1 MDGNALDV
9 GLKVTRQN
17 DTARPPL
24 PPLPKGGKGSVLPPL
39 GRGGRGG
46 RIACLLTLLALSH
59 AFPNFLSAQE
69 PKPAVVTDDVF
80 SQDTKSTAQETQ
92 PAPAAP
98 RPARQPAAA
107 NTQLPA
113 IPMRLDELIRTA
125 GWVMI
130 PIIGCSFIAVAFG
143 FERLVML
150 RRRRVIPRDFVTR
163 FVDHLEQGQLNR
175 NEALLL
181 CEENGSP
188 VADMFAHGVRK
199 WGRPSV
205 EVEQAIIDG
214 GERQVSQL
222 RKNLRILNAVATISP
237 LLGLLGTVIGMIES
251 FNSIAQG
258 SAMGKPEQLAGGVGM
273 ALINTA
279 GGLAVAIPAL
289 ILYMYFAG
297 RIDALVMEMD
307 LLAQKVVNLISAEGL
322 ANPPAISRPPA
333 KTKLAATTEPKEVKK
348 AV

>member
-1 MDGNALDV
+1 MMMDGIAPNAETV
-9 GLKVTRQN
+9 VTSQN
-17 DTARPPL
+17 IFERPPL
-24 PPLPKGGKGSVLPPL
+24 AMDGSNARTASLK
-39 GRGGRGG
+39 RGSRV
-46 RIACLLTLLALSH
+46 ACLFALVALSH
-59 AFPNFLSAQE
+59 ALPISLSAQE
-69 PKPAVVTDDVF
+69 PEFKPEVVSDVF
-80 SQDTKSTAQETQ
+80 AQEEKPIV
-92 PAPAAP
+92 PAP
-98 RPARQPAAA
+98 RSGRQPAAA
-107 NTQLPA
+107 ANNQLPA

-150 RRRRVIPRDFVTR
+150 RRRRVIPKDFVTR
-163 FVDHLEQGQLNR
+163 FIDHLEQGQLNR

-322 ANPPAISRPPA
+322 ANPPAVSRPPA